1 MSFLLACT
9 QTLLGNQRAFREL
22 LPTKFG
28 GETAAKRTLDGSFYS
43 PIRDEGLVLNALVST
58 DPNNPRSPCWPSAK

>member
-9 QTLLGNQRAFREL
+9 QSLLGNQRAFREL

-28 GETAAKRTLDGSFYS
+28 GETAAKRTLNGSFYS
-43 PIRDEGLVLNALVST
+43 PIRDEGLVLNALAST